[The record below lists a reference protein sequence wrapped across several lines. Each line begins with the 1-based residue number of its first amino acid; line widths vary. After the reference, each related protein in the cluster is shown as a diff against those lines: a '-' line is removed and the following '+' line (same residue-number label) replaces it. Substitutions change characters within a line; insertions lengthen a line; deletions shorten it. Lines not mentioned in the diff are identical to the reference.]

1 LTAPRKQIA
10 VNMQRALQEI
20 PQVFSFEQLDATS
33 LIEARAGINA
43 EFESLGQSV
52 TFAPSATTKYNA
64 TLNWKLDAGR
74 ASEPCLLYI

>member
-1 LTAPRKQIA
+1 
-10 VNMQRALQEI
+10 MQRALQEI

-64 TLNWKLDAGR
+64 TLN
-74 ASEPCLLYI
+74 